1 LQQDRYDV
9 VIAGG
14 AIMGSSVAW
23 FLREAGFAG
32 TIAIV
37 EPDPTFARAS
47 TTLSAASIRQ
57 QFSGLENI
65 RLSQFGLQFLR
76 ELEVRFGAGASVDF
90 RENGYLILA
99 SPDGLPVLTANH
111 AVQQAAG
118 ADIVVMDPAALSAQ
132 FPWLTVD
139 DLGGGAWG
147 RSGEG
152 WFDAHRLLSLIRQGL
167 KDRKVTQIQAAVTG
181 IEVSGAEVKAVTTSD
196 GRRLSCGMLVNAAGP
211 AAGRLAALAG
221 VGLPVEPRKRTVFVF
236 NCAEMI
242 ETMPLLVDPGGVY
255 VRPEGSCYICGVSPP
270 APLDGPA
277 EPSDFEPDY
286 DLFDEII
293 WPALAGRVPAFEA
306 IRFLRA
312 WAGHYEYNTL
322 DQNAVIGPHP
332 ELGNLHFI
340 NGFSGHGLQQAPGAA
355 RALAEWITTGRFQTI
370 DCTAFGFDRIARNE
384 PFREKN
390 VI

>member
-1 LQQDRYDV
+1 
-9 VIAGG
+9 
-14 AIMGSSVAW
+14 MGSSVAW

-32 TIAIV
+32 TIAII
-37 EPDPTFARAS
+37 EPDPTFAKAS

-57 QFSGLENI
+57 QFSGIENI
-65 RLSQFGLQFLR
+65 RLSQFGWQFLR
-76 ELEVRFGAGASVDF
+76 DLEARFGTGASVDF
-90 RENGYLILA
+90 RENGYLLLA
-99 SPDGLPVLTANH
+99 SPDGLPVLQANH
-111 AVQQAAG
+111 DVQRAAG
-118 ADIVVMDPAALSAQ
+118 ADIVLMEPPMLSRQ
-132 FPWLTVD
+132 FPWLNVE

-147 RSGEG
+147 QSGEG
-152 WFDAHRLLSLIRQGL
+152 WFDAHRLLSLIRRDL
-167 KDRKVTQIQAAVTG
+167 KDRRVTQIQAAVTG
-181 IEVSGAEVKAVTTSD
+181 IEVSGGEVKAVTTSD
-196 GRRLSCGMLVNAAGP
+196 GRRLGCGILVNAAGP
-211 AAGRLAALAG
+211 AAGRVAALAG

-236 NCAEMI
+236 SCAERI
-242 ETMPLLVDPGGVY
+242 EKMPLLVEPSGVY

-277 EPSDFEPDY
+277 DPDDFEPDY

-306 IRFLRA
+306 IRFVRA

-332 ELGNLHFI
+332 EIGNLHFI

-355 RALAEWITTGRFQTI
+355 RALAERITTGRFQSI
-370 DCTAFGFDRIARNE
+370 DCAAFGFDRIAKNE